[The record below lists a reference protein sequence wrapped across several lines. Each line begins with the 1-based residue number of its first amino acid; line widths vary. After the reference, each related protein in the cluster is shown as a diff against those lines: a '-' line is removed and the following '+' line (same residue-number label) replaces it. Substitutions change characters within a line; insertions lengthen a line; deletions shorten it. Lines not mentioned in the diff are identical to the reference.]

1 MHVSHKAAGPL
12 AWAWVVFVGASLG
25 ACFEDVPTDPVASTG
40 TTSSG
45 ATSGSSS
52 GVGGATGTG
61 TGEVGSDSTTVGLD
75 DTAGSTG
82 QCPADPTQIQWA
94 QDAQVVSP
102 MLLIPAIY
110 LPGEPL
116 MARSNVPE
124 QGTITFSFEVE
135 CATSMSLFGL
145 LWDHVGGTRPD
156 NPDSFYVTIDD
167 GDEWLWSY
175 GCQTSAATDAVWAW
189 LPLVEAA
196 GTDCDSVPVTLELSS
211 GAHQITLRNVEA
223 GMGEDFAA
231 VAAFVL
237 TDDPDFDPA
246 TLYDPDA

>member
-1 MHVSHKAAGPL
+1 MHVSDKAAGPL
-12 AWAWVVFVGASLG
+12 AWALVAFTGMSLG

-40 TTSSG
+40 TTTNG
-45 ATSGSSS
+45 ATSNSSS
-52 GVGGATGTG
+52 GVGGPSG
-61 TGEVGSDSTTVGLD
+61 TGEVDGDSTTAALD

-82 QCPADPTQIQWA
+82 QCPADPTLILWA
-94 QDAQVVSP
+94 EDAQVVSP

-116 MARSNVPE
+116 MARSNTPE
-124 QGTITFSFEVE
+124 QGTITFTVDLE

-145 LWDHVGGTRPD
+145 LWDHVGGARPD
-156 NPDSFYVTIDD
+156 NPDSFYVTVDD

-175 GCQTSAATDAVWAW
+175 GCQTNAAVDAVWAW

-196 GTDCDSVPVTLELSS
+196 GADCGSAPVTLELSTGS
-211 GAHQITLRNVEA
+211 HQITLRNVEA

-231 VAAFVL
+231 VAAIVL
-237 TDDPDFDPA
+237 TDDPGLDPA